1 MIKRIFAIMLRDL
14 KSGTRDFLII
24 YIMLAPFLLAFIL
37 NALIPSAGSATINI
51 AVDDTVST
59 TMITYL
65 EEYGK
70 IEILDNRENIE
81 TRVTKMDDVF
91 GLVKTEQGYEVI
103 NQGNETEGGAQML
116 QFIVDS
122 YENKDLELPIEVK
135 ISDIGKTLSPL
146 KQYGA
151 NFLIIFGSVFGGMII
166 LLALVEEKMEN
177 TLAAVNVAAI
187 SKTEFVIGKGLLGFI
202 VPIIG
207 TVGTLWILG
216 FNDLN
221 IGMTMVTVISIAI
234 ISVII
239 GFGVGVVNKEPIGA
253 IASMKMVFIP
263 IMASVFGGIFLADK
277 WHFLLYWSPFYW
289 AYRSIDAIILK
300 EATWNTILLNSGLI
314 LGLTAIVFL
323 LLSKRIRNGLN

>member
-1 MIKRIFAIMLRDL
+1 MFRDL

-24 YIMLAPFLLAFIL
+24 YIMIAPFLLAFIL
-37 NALIPSAGSATINI
+37 RALIPSAGSATINI
-51 AVDDTVST
+51 AVDDTISK

-65 EEYGK
+65 EDYGK
-70 IEILDNRENIE
+70 VEQLDSIENIK

-91 GLVKTEQGYEVI
+91 GLVKTEHGYEII
-103 NQGNETEGGAQML
+103 NQGNEIEGGIEML

-122 YENKDLELPIEVK
+122 YKNKDLELPVEVK

-151 NFLIIFGSVFGGMII
+151 NFWIVFGSVFGGMII

-187 SKTEFVIGKGLLGFI
+187 SKMEFVIGKGLLGFI

-207 TVGTLWILG
+207 TAGTLWILG

-221 IGMTMVTVISIAI
+221 IGMTIVTVISIAI

-239 GFGVGVVNKEPIGA
+239 GFGIGVVNKEPIGA
-253 IASMKMVFIP
+253 VASMKMVFIP

-277 WHFLLYWSPFYW
+277 WQFLLYWSPFYW

-300 EATWNTILLNSGLI
+300 TATWNMILLNSGLI
-314 LGLTAIVFL
+314 IALTAVVFL